1 MPVRDQ
7 HYDRR
12 VDARKDPCTAVLPD
26 TEACVPAGFRPGGR
40 ATATTELLRLVP
52 QDQRPGLRHQVC
64 LVGRQGTAEV
74 AKVVKLPE
82 FGEGSSLACVYL
94 EGEYRPIAVHTE
106 EDAFLLLQVL
116 AHVLAARQNGMQG
129 FTGCEALV
137 APHRHE
143 QRLVTVDSLV
153 QPLRVFAPM
162 TGAVDERPGEYVV
175 TIHGIRPI

>member
-1 MPVRDQ
+1 
-7 HYDRR
+7 
-12 VDARKDPCTAVLPD
+12 
-26 TEACVPAGFRPGGR
+26 
-40 ATATTELLRLVP
+40 
-52 QDQRPGLRHQVC
+52 
-64 LVGRQGTAEV
+64 
-74 AKVVKLPE
+74 
-82 FGEGSSLACVYL
+82 LACVYL

-175 TIHGIRPI
+175 TIHGIRPIECNASSPATYDAARQVNGNDEDIVCIIGRPAGARCQCYRIATTAGCHY